1 MAGEKAASL
10 AEKSVDTKV
19 MMMDCL
25 LAASW
30 AEMMAHVMAHV
41 MATLL
46 DL

>member
-30 AEMMAHVMAHV
+30 AEMMADT

-46 DL
+46 GW